1 MTVLCISE
9 NIHELKYANF
19 KMFVGF
25 LNSFQAIFSTSGFL
39 MLSEGTETEQWADV
53 NLMIHH

>member
-1 MTVLCISE
+1 MQILI
-9 NIHELKYANF
+9 